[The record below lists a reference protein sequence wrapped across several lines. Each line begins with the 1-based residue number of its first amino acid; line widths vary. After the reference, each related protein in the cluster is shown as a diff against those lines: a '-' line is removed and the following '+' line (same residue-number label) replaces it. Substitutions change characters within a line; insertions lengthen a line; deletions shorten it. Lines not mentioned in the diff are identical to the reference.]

1 MQARERAQALAEM
14 KARQA
19 MEAKLLAEEEQ
30 ALQVWV
36 LGLGGGRLVLVK
48 LQRWAQSDCRP
59 YQKELWAAD
68 ASPDDCDRQQ
78 LVLLCTNKPCAGQV
92 RLFRLLS
99 IVSL

>member
-36 LGLGGGRLVLVK
+36 LGKGAGRLFLVK
-48 LQRWAQSDCRP
+48 LQR
-59 YQKELWAAD
+59 
-68 ASPDDCDRQQ
+68 
-78 LVLLCTNKPCAGQV
+78 
-92 RLFRLLS
+92 
-99 IVSL
+99 